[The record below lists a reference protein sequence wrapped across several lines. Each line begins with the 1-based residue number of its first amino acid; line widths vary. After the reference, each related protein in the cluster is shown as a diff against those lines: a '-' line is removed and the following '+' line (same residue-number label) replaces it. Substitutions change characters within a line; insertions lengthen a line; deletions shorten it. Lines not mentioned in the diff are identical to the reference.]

1 MAIRCLFEFGHYKQN
16 EAEIYLLEV
25 GGGLG
30 AKKAKVAKKD
40 VGNFLAKT
48 QRRKVDGGRP
58 VIPSEVEG
66 FSKDF
71 SLRSK

>member
-25 GGGLG
+25 GVGLA

-40 VGNFLAKT
+40 VGNFLAKA
-48 QRRKVDGGRP
+48 Q
-58 VIPSEVEG
+58 S
-66 FSKDF
+66 
-71 SLRSK
+71 